1 MNNVNIEKLA
11 DDIKSGNRKKG
22 KIGLDYFYQT
32 DHQGVISP
40 IPETRIQVREKDR
53 DIDRVMRGVNK
64 MEKTGDKSGV
74 EPLTIIKYRDNTG
87 KICYK
92 ILNGNH
98 TAEMLY
104 RSGEKDADAFIID
117 FDTEL
122 GGSHANCLILGNL
135 LNKQDV
141 EKVDVHD
148 ADIKR
153 ELYELLNE
161 ELLRNNGKPLGDA
174 KLKQI
179 KESVSDRYPHV
190 KKGTI
195 GQWISNHG
203 DVGGRSKA
211 TLITYTDGQCKQQQ
225 QLLQNMEKYKSYAIL
240 PPRTVRSYVDTGI
253 SESFRKMR
261 DEKKYNCVVMF
272 KVDNVTQRDQWENG
286 LEDKVIEE
294 FDSLSEYYDC
304 QIEYE
309 MLRYD

>member
-1 MNNVNIEKLA
+1 MNNVEIEKLA
-11 DDIKSGNRKKG
+11 EKIKSGNYPTEKVD
-22 KIGLDYFYQT
+22 LNQFFDV

-40 IPETRIQVREKDR
+40 IKEKRIQVREKDR

-64 MEKTGDKSGV
+64 MEETGDKSGV
-74 EPLTIIKYRDNTG
+74 EPLTIIKYSDNT
-87 KICYK
+87 YK
-92 ILNGNH
+92 IDNGNH
-98 TAEMLY
+98 TSEMLY
-104 RSGEKDADAFIID
+104 RLGEKDADAFIVD
-117 FDTEL
+117 FDTQL
-122 GGSHANCLILGNL
+122 DSSHANCLTLGNL

-153 ELYELLNE
+153 ELYEILNE
-161 ELLRNNGKPLGDA
+161 ELERNGGKPLEDT

-179 KESVSDRYPHV
+179 KDSVSGRYPHI

-211 TLITYTDGQCKQQQ
+211 TLITYSNGQLQSKQGHFED
-225 QLLQNMEKYKSYAIL
+225 MERYKSYAIL

-253 SESFRKMR
+253 AEAFRKMR
-261 DEKKYNCVVMF
+261 DEGKYNCLVILY
-272 KVDNVTQRDQWENG
+272 VDNVTQRDQWENG
-286 LEDKVIEE
+286 LEDKIIEE
-294 FDSLSEYYDC
+294 FDSLSEYWDC

>member
-1 MNNVNIEKLA
+1 MNNVEIEKLA
-11 DDIKSGNRKKG
+11 EKIKSGNYPTEKVD
-22 KIGLDYFYQT
+22 LNQFFDV

-40 IPETRIQVREKDR
+40 IKEKRIQVREKDR

-64 MEKTGDKSGV
+64 MEETGDKSGV

-104 RSGEKDADAFIID
+104 RLGEKDADAFIID

-153 ELYELLNE
+153 ELFELLNE

-195 GQWISNHG
+195 GQWISNH
-203 DVGGRSKA
+203 DNVGGRSKG

-225 QLLQNMEKYKSYAIL
+225 QLLQNMEKYKSYAVL
-240 PPRTVRSYVDTGI
+240 LPRTIRSYIDTGI

-261 DEKKYNCVVMF
+261 DEKKYNCVVML

-294 FDSLSEYYDC
+294 FDSLSEHYDC

>member
-11 DDIKSGNRKKG
+11 DNIKSGNRKKV
-22 KIGLDYFYQT
+22 KIGLDHFYET

-40 IPETRIQVREKDR
+40 IPGKRIQVREKDR

-64 MEKTGDKSGV
+64 MEETGDKSGV

-104 RSGEKDADAFIID
+104 RLGEKDADAFIID

-153 ELYELLNE
+153 ELYEILNE
-161 ELLRNNGKPLGDA
+161 ELERNGGKPLEDT

-179 KESVSDRYPHV
+179 KDSVSGRYPHI

-203 DVGGRSKA
+203 DVGGRSKG
-211 TLITYTDGQCKQQQ
+211 TLITYSNGQLQSKQGHFED
-225 QLLQNMEKYKSYAIL
+225 MERYKSYAIL

-253 SESFRKMR
+253 AEAFRKMR
-261 DEKKYNCVVMF
+261 DEGKYNCLVILY
-272 KVDNVTQRDQWENG
+272 VDNVTQRDQWENG
-286 LEDKVIEE
+286 LEDKIIEE
-294 FDSLSEYYDC
+294 FDSLSEYWDC

>member
-40 IPETRIQVREKDR
+40 IKEKRIQVREKDR

-122 GGSHANCLILGNL
+122 GGSHAN
-135 LNKQDV
+135 
-141 EKVDVHD
+141 
-148 ADIKR
+148 
-153 ELYELLNE
+153 
-161 ELLRNNGKPLGDA
+161 
-174 KLKQI
+174 
-179 KESVSDRYPHV
+179 
-190 KKGTI
+190 
-195 GQWISNHG
+195 
-203 DVGGRSKA
+203 
-211 TLITYTDGQCKQQQ
+211 
-225 QLLQNMEKYKSYAIL
+225 
-240 PPRTVRSYVDTGI
+240 
-253 SESFRKMR
+253 
-261 DEKKYNCVVMF
+261 
-272 KVDNVTQRDQWENG
+272 
-286 LEDKVIEE
+286 
-294 FDSLSEYYDC
+294 
-304 QIEYE
+304 
-309 MLRYD
+309 

>member
-1 MNNVNIEKLA
+1 MNNVEIEKLA
-11 DDIKSGNRKKG
+11 EKIKSGNYPTEKVD
-22 KIGLDYFYQT
+22 LNQFFDV

-40 IPETRIQVREKDR
+40 IKEKRIQVREKDR

-64 MEKTGDKSGV
+64 MEETGDKSGV
-74 EPLTIIKYRDNTG
+74 EPLTIIKYSDNT
-87 KICYK
+87 YK
-92 ILNGNH
+92 IDNGNH
-98 TAEMLY
+98 TSEMLY
-104 RSGEKDADAFIID
+104 RLGEKDADAFIVD
-117 FDTEL
+117 FDTQL
-122 GGSHANCLILGNL
+122 DSSHANCLTLGNL

-153 ELYELLNE
+153 ELYEILNE
-161 ELLRNNGKPLGDA
+161 ELERNGGKPLEDT

-179 KESVSDRYPHV
+179 KDSVSGRYPHI

>member
-1 MNNVNIEKLA
+1 M
-11 DDIKSGNRKKG
+11 
-22 KIGLDYFYQT
+22 
-32 DHQGVISP
+32 
-40 IPETRIQVREKDR
+40 
-53 DIDRVMRGVNK
+53 RVVNK
-64 MEKTGDKSGV
+64 MEETGDKSGV
-74 EPLTIIKYRDNTG
+74 EPLTIIKYSDNT
-87 KICYK
+87 YK
-92 ILNGNH
+92 IDNGNH
-98 TAEMLY
+98 TSEMLY
-104 RSGEKDADAFIID
+104 RLGEKDADAFIVD

-161 ELLRNNGKPLGDA
+161 ELLKNNGKPLGDA

>member
-1 MNNVNIEKLA
+1 MNNVEIEKLA
-11 DDIKSGNRKKG
+11 EKIKSGNYPTEKVD
-22 KIGLDYFYQT
+22 LNQFFDV

-40 IPETRIQVREKDR
+40 IKEKRIQVREKDR

-74 EPLTIIKYRDNTG
+74 EPLTIIKYSDNT
-87 KICYK
+87 YK
-92 ILNGNH
+92 IDNGNH
-98 TAEMLY
+98 TSEMLY
-104 RSGEKDADAFIID
+104 RLGEKDADAFIVD
-117 FDTEL
+117 FDTQL
-122 GGSHANCLILGNL
+122 DSSHANCLTLGNL

>member
-1 MNNVNIEKLA
+1 MNNVEIEKLA
-11 DDIKSGNRKKG
+11 EKIKSGNYPTEKVD
-22 KIGLDYFYQT
+22 LNQFFDV

-40 IPETRIQVREKDR
+40 IKEKRIQVREKDR

-64 MEKTGDKSGV
+64 MEETGDKSGV
-74 EPLTIIKYRDNTG
+74 EPLTIIKYSDNT
-87 KICYK
+87 YK
-92 ILNGNH
+92 IDNGNH
-98 TAEMLY
+98 TSEMLY
-104 RSGEKDADAFIID
+104 RLGEKDADAFIVD
-117 FDTEL
+117 FDTQL
-122 GGSHANCLILGNL
+122 DSSHANCLTLGNL

-153 ELYELLNE
+153 ELYEILNE
-161 ELLRNNGKPLGDA
+161 ELERNGGKPLEDT

-179 KESVSDRYPHV
+179 KDSVSGRYPHI

-203 DVGGRSKA
+203 DVGGRSKG
-211 TLITYTDGQCKQQQ
+211 TLITYSNGQLQSKQGHFED
-225 QLLQNMEKYKSYAIL
+225 MERYKSYAIL

-253 SESFRKMR
+253 AEAFRKMR
-261 DEKKYNCVVMF
+261 DEGKYNCLVILY
-272 KVDNVTQRDQWENG
+272 VDNFTQRDQWENG
-286 LEDKVIEE
+286 LEDKIIEE
-294 FDSLSEYYDC
+294 FDSLSEYWDC

>member
-1 MNNVNIEKLA
+1 MNNVDIEKLA
-11 DDIKSGNRKKG
+11 DNIKSGNYKTE
-22 KIGLDYFYQT
+22 KIELNHFSET

-40 IPETRIQVREKDR
+40 IKENRIQVREKDR
-53 DIDRVMRGVNK
+53 DIDRVIRGVNK
-64 MEKTGDKSGV
+64 MEETGDKSGV
-74 EPLTIIKYRDNTG
+74 EPLTVVKYSDNT
-87 KICYK
+87 YK
-92 ILNGNH
+92 IVNGNH
-98 TAEMLY
+98 TSEMLY
-104 RSGEKDADAFIID
+104 RLGEKDADAFIVD
-117 FDTEL
+117 FDTQL
-122 GGSHANCLILGNL
+122 GSSHANCLILGNQ

-153 ELYELLNE
+153 ELFELLNE

-179 KESVSDRYPHV
+179 KESVSDRYPQI
-190 KKGTI
+190 KKATI
-195 GQWISNHG
+195 GQWISNHN
-203 DVGGRSKA
+203 DVGGRSKG
-211 TLITYTDGQCKQQQ
+211 TLITYTEGQCKQQQ

-240 PPRTVRSYVDTGI
+240 LPRTTRSYIDTGI
-253 SESFRKMR
+253 AEAFRKMR
-261 DEKKYNCVVMF
+261 DEKKYNCVVML

-304 QIEYE
+304 KIEYE

>member
-1 MNNVNIEKLA
+1 MNNVEIEKLA
-11 DDIKSGNRKKG
+11 EKIKSGNYPTEKVD
-22 KIGLDYFYQT
+22 LNQFFDV

-40 IPETRIQVREKDR
+40 IKEKRIQVREKDR

-64 MEKTGDKSGV
+64 MEETGDKSGV
-74 EPLTIIKYRDNTG
+74 EPLTIIKYSDNT
-87 KICYK
+87 YK
-92 ILNGNH
+92 IDNGNH
-98 TAEMLY
+98 TSEMLY
-104 RSGEKDADAFIID
+104 RLGEKDADAFIVD
-117 FDTEL
+117 FDTQL
-122 GGSHANCLILGNL
+122 DSSHANCLTLGNL

-153 ELYELLNE
+153 ELYEILNE
-161 ELLRNNGKPLGDA
+161 ELERNGGKPLEDT

-179 KESVSDRYPHV
+179 KDSVSGRYPHI

-203 DVGGRSKA
+203 DVGGRSKG
-211 TLITYTDGQCKQQQ
+211 TLITYSNGQLQSKQGHFED
-225 QLLQNMEKYKSYAIL
+225 MERYKSYAIL

-253 SESFRKMR
+253 AEAFRKMR
-261 DEKKYNCVVMF
+261 DEGKYNCLVILY
-272 KVDNVTQRDQWENG
+272 VDNVTQRDQWENG

-294 FDSLSEYYDC
+294 FDSLSEYWDC